1 MNIKKIAASLLAAGM
16 LTGSATAFATDN
28 TDTSSAPA
36 NRVGIVVEPEAI
48 SNTGNGWVRYN
59 DLSYRIKEDGTL
71 DFFGRDLGN
80 AIQYPDDD
88 FGPIHNIIDAVIP
101 NEIDGMKVTS
111 MGAVDTG
118 MFSSWTEDISSLT
131 IPENIT
137 FIDQGDWM
145 RTRLDCAFVEYD
157 YVLTEINVDEKN
169 KYYCAV
175 NNVLFNKDKTNL
187 ILYPALPDSEYS
199 IPDSVTKIGT
209 SAFMCNRNLV
219 SITVPDSVTEIGE
232 YAFAWCL
239 NLSSI
244 DLSKNTVNIGENA
257 FAYCCPTSITIP
269 SSVKTIGKEAFS
281 GCYELS
287 DVYYNGTR
295 EEWEKIVIEERN
307 EPLVNATIHFS
318 DDTSATDYTD
328 APTDITVT
336 APENAFAVTVILS
349 VTPITS
355 DTTTDRFAYDIK
367 FVNADG
373 DEVQPVGEVTVKF
386 PVPETL
392 IGKTVYVFR
401 AENGKFTDMKAK
413 VEDGYAVFATDHFSE
428 YILTSENLNGVGD
441 SGSSSDSGTTNPST
455 SSTPSTSDTSSSE
468 PASSETSSE
477 PASSTPGYV
486 ESAASTPDASSTAPT
501 APESNP
507 STGVA
512 MSVLPIVA
520 AISAV
525 IVIKKRK

>member
-1 MNIKKIAASLLAAGM
+1 
-16 LTGSATAFATDN
+16 
-28 TDTSSAPA
+28 
-36 NRVGIVVEPEAI
+36 
-48 SNTGNGWVRYN
+48 
-59 DLSYRIKEDGTL
+59 
-71 DFFGRDLGN
+71 
-80 AIQYPDDD
+80 
-88 FGPIHNIIDAVIP
+88 
-101 NEIDGMKVTS
+101 
-111 MGAVDTG
+111 
-118 MFSSWTEDISSLT
+118 
-131 IPENIT
+131 
-137 FIDQGDWM
+137 
-145 RTRLDCAFVEYD
+145 
-157 YVLTEINVDEKN
+157 
-169 KYYCAV
+169 
-175 NNVLFNKDKTNL
+175 
-187 ILYPALPDSEYS
+187 
-199 IPDSVTKIGT
+199 
-209 SAFMCNRNLV
+209 MCNRNLV

-232 YAFAWCL
+232 YAFAHCN

-244 DLSKNTVNIGENA
+244 DLSKNTEKIGKYA
-257 FAYCCPTSITIP
+257 FYYCRPTSITIP
-269 SSVKTIGKEAFS
+269 FSVETIGEGAFS
-281 GCYELS
+281 CCNELS

-355 DTTTDRFAYDIK
+355 DTTTNRFAYDIK

-386 PVPETL
+386 PVSETL

-441 SGSSSDSGTTNPST
+441 SGSSSDSGTTTPST
-455 SSTPSTSDTSSSE
+455 SSTPSTSDTSSSK
-468 PASSETSSE
+468 PTSSETSSE
-477 PASSTPGYV
+477 PANSTSGYV
-486 ESAASTPDASSTAPT
+486 ESAASAPDASSTAPT
-501 APESNP
+501 NTESNP